1 MALALDSLWFA
12 VLILLLGI
20 FSIASLISV
29 RVFWALILLV
39 IVVGLV
45 LTIVSMVNKKRRE
58 KTQVVSDETMLI
70 EYLKSHGIGG
80 DLSEL
85 AESLG
90 IAEEKA
96 FNLLLSLEEQGAIP
110 AGSAEALIAN
120 TTADDAI

>member
-45 LTIVSMVNKKRRE
+45 LTIFSMVNKKRRE
-58 KTQVVSDETMLI
+58 KTQVVSDKTMLL

>member
-1 MALALDSLWFA
+1 MVRCSGTFIRYLCLAP
-12 VLILLLGI
+12 
-20 FSIASLISV
+20 LISA
-29 RVFWALILLV
+29 RVFWSLILLV
-39 IVVGLV
+39 IVLGLV
-45 LTIVSMVNKKRRE
+45 LTIVSMINKKRRA
-58 KTQVVSDETMLI
+58 KTQVASDETVLI
-70 EYLKSHGIGG
+70 EYLNSHGIGG

-120 TTADDAI
+120 TTDDRAI